1 MGKLRPRECAAG
13 WGSKESEQ
21 LCWTLQD
28 LLSFP
33 QHPGEGETAASISQW
48 GNRGTEGLG
57 PLPEGSVLCLQDPC
71 LEPDASGA
79 SLGRTSCL
87 CTDQPRWA
95 LTRASPGAH
104 AGIRWSS
111 RRHPLELCSNAFCAF
126 LWRHH
131 GLGLA
136 CGCTPLHSAACLVEG
151 DRGGPDLAGQ
161 PLRLCHGLEA
171 TPGRLA
177 PWTPTW
183 ASISSPEPG

>member
-1 MGKLRPRECAAG
+1 MGKLRPRGCAAG

-95 LTRASPGAH
+95 LMRASPGAH

-111 RRHPLELCSNAFCAF
+111 RRHPLELTQAS
-126 LWRHH
+126 
-131 GLGLA
+131 LGA
-136 CGCTPLHSAACLVEG
+136 VFECL
-151 DRGGPDLAGQ
+151 
-161 PLRLCHGLEA
+161 LCLSLA
-171 TPGRLA
+171 TPWPG
-177 PWTPTW
+177 PGTW
-183 ASISSPEPG
+183 LHPAALGGLPGGG